1 MNIADQLKEMEWEH
15 PDNYGGHSPEG
26 HYCVYSRNR
35 DSTILENCNYQAILH
50 ELKELDYEV
59 NAKNDFKTQESPK
72 VYDFRARHWACGW
85 VEYIIVERDAHN
97 AVLERACEI
106 LSALADYPV
115 YDEEEYSNKQNEEIH
130 DYWLRMSLKERIEW
144 CADVGTS
151 IFSARHEAIEE
162 NVYDELSQHEMFY

>member
-1 MNIADQLKEMEWEH
+1 MNVTDQLKEMEWEH
-15 PDNYGGHSPEG
+15 PDSYGGHSPEG

-35 DSTILENCNYQAILH
+35 ESTILENCNYQSILN
-50 ELKELDYEV
+50 ELKELDCETSG
-59 NAKNDFKTQESPK
+59 KKERPK
-72 VYDFRARHWACGW
+72 VYDFRAGHWACGW
-85 VEYIIVERDAHN
+85 VEYIIIERDAHS

-115 YDEEEYSNKQNEEIH
+115 YNEVEYSNKQNEEIH
-130 DYWLRMSLKERIEW
+130 DYWLRISLRERLAW

-162 NVYDELSQHEMFY
+162 NIYEALSQHEMFY